1 MKAEDVTTTLGVAL
15 QASGLEQ
22 AKLVDRLRLL
32 SDNGSSYIAGDLG
45 KWLADRNI
53 KHLRGL
59 SSNDPGQDRALKNR
73 ILLSAFRGNALRA
86 PE

>member
-22 AKLVDRLRLL
+22 AKLVDRLRL
-32 SDNGSSYIAGDLG
+32 SDNGSSYIAGDLA